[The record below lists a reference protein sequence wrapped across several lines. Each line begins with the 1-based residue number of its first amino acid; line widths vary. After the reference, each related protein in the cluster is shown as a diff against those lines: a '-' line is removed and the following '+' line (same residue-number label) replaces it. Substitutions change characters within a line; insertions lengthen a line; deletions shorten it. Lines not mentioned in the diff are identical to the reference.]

1 MQEDIIMK
9 KVLLT
14 KAALEKLENELDELI
29 KKRKLISEEIKKAR
43 EFGDLSEN
51 AEYHAA
57 REAQSLNE
65 TEILKVKELL
75 ENYELAD
82 ETSDF
87 DGVRMN
93 SEVVIVYEDGDED
106 TITIVTKIEAD
117 PFEGLISNE
126 SPIGSALLGKRK
138 GEQLEVVTPEGVM
151 QLTIK
156 EIIN

>member
-156 EIIN
+156 DIKN

>member
-1 MQEDIIMK
+1 MK

-14 KAALEKLENELDELI
+14 KAALEKLENDLDELI

-65 TEILKVKELL
+65 TEILKCKELL

-87 DGVRMN
+87 AGVRMN
-93 SEVVIVYEDGDED
+93 SEVVIAYADDDED

-126 SPIGSALLGKRK
+126 SPIGSALLGKHE
-138 GEQLEVVTPEGVM
+138 GETIEVMTPEGAM
-151 QLTIK
+151 RITIK
-156 EIIN
+156 SIKN

>member
-1 MQEDIIMK
+1 MK

-65 TEILKVKELL
+65 TEILKVKEFL

-87 DGVRMN
+87 EGVRMN
-93 SEVVIVYEDGDED
+93 SEVLIAYADGEEDS
-106 TITIVTKIEAD
+106 IIIVTKIEAD
-117 PFEGLISNE
+117 PFEGKISNE
-126 SPIGSALLGKRK
+126 SPIGAALLGKHK
-138 GEQLEVVTPEGVM
+138 GETIEVITPEGSM

-156 EIIN
+156 DIKN

>member
-1 MQEDIIMK
+1 MK

-14 KAALEKLENELDELI
+14 KAALEKLENDLDELI

-65 TEILKVKELL
+65 TEILKCKEIL

-82 ETSDF
+82 ESSTF
-87 DGVRMN
+87 VGVRMN
-93 SEVVIVYEDGDED
+93 SKVLIQYPDGDEEE
-106 TITIVTKIEAD
+106 IVIVSKIEAD
-117 PFEGLISNE
+117 PFDGKISNE
-126 SPIGSALLGKRK
+126 SPIGAALLGKNTNDVV
-138 GEQLEVVTPEGVM
+138 EVSTPDGSSTLKILKIDN
-151 QLTIK
+151 QH
-156 EIIN
+156 

>member
-1 MQEDIIMK
+1 MK

-14 KAALEKLENELDELI
+14 KSALEKLELELDELI

-43 EFGDLSEN
+43 GFGDLSEN

-65 TEILKVKELL
+65 TEILKVKEIL

-82 ETSDF
+82 ENSTF
-87 DGVRMN
+87 AGVKMN
-93 SEVVIVYEDGDED
+93 SRVIVTYEDDDDEEE
-106 TITIVTKIEAD
+106 IKIVSKIESD

-126 SPIGSALLGKRK
+126 SPIGAALLGKSE
-138 GEQLEVVTPEGVM
+138 GQVVEVSTPNGTSKI
-151 QLTIK
+151 TIK
-156 EIIN
+156 KVINN

>member
-1 MQEDIIMK
+1 MK

-14 KAALEKLENELDELI
+14 KAALEKLETELDELI

-65 TEILKVKELL
+65 TEILKCKEIL

-82 ETSDF
+82 ENSNF
-87 DGVRMN
+87 QGVKMN
-93 SEVVIVYEDGDED
+93 SKVTIAYADGDED
-106 TITIVTKIEAD
+106 EIIIVTKIEAD
-117 PFEGLISNE
+117 PFDGKISNE
-126 SPIGSALLGKRK
+126 SPIGAALLGKNINDVV
-138 GEQLEVVTPEGVM
+138 EVTTPDGSSV
-151 QLTIK
+151 IK
-156 EIIN
+156 IVKIINE

>member
-1 MQEDIIMK
+1 MK

-65 TEILKVKELL
+65 TEILKTKELL

-82 ETSDF
+82 EDSNF
-87 DGVRMN
+87 DGVKMN
-93 SEVVIVYEDGDED
+93 SKVVIAYSDGDEEE
-106 TITIVTKIEAD
+106 IVIVTKIEAD
-117 PFEGLISNE
+117 PFEGKISNE
-126 SPIGSALLGKRK
+126 SPIGSALLGKHVNDSI
-138 GEQLEVVTPEGVM
+138 EVITPEGAV
-151 QLTIK
+151 TITIQSI
-156 EIIN
+156 EN